1 MLSLAAVGA
10 AVSTPFAG
18 LAQLHPAAL
27 VGFSLAVIALLGY
40 FGLYRPR
47 FTPHLL
53 DDIRSILGATAVAAM
68 GVAFVTVLLTDEHDA
83 ADQAVRAW
91 LFAATCLTLGRGGL
105 QLVRTRR
112 RRHGAAGE
120 PTLIVGAGRVGHL
133 VAKRLQTH
141 PEFGLRP
148 VAFLDADPLDVE
160 DGSNLPVLGSWPKS
174 TSLKN
179 GSAPDEPGIT
189 TALEASVQEHA
200 IRHLILTFSLT
211 SHESELDLMRR
222 CHELGVSVSLV
233 PRLFEGVTDQTSL
246 ERLGGLPLVSV
257 HPSDPRGWQFTVK
270 YALDRVFA
278 ALAIVVTA
286 PLMLA
291 AVVGI
296 RLTMGRPVVFYQRRI
311 GMDGT
316 EFEIQKFRTMRLED
330 APSGE
335 HDLPEQMLARDTAPG
350 GVESGDRRTRL
361 GAFLRRTSMDE
372 LPQLFNV
379 LRGEMS
385 LIGPRPERLEF
396 ARLFDHEVYRYP
408 DRQRVKSGI
417 TGWAQIHGLRGKTS
431 LSDRVEWD
439 NYYIENWSPWLDLKI
454 LLTTPV
460 VIFSH
465 SRDVE

>member
-1 MLSLAAVGA
+1 
-10 AVSTPFAG
+10 
-18 LAQLHPAAL
+18 
-27 VGFSLAVIALLGY
+27 
-40 FGLYRPR
+40 
-47 FTPHLL
+47 
-53 DDIRSILGATAVAAM
+53 
-68 GVAFVTVLLTDEHDA
+68 
-83 ADQAVRAW
+83 
-91 LFAATCLTLGRGGL
+91 
-105 QLVRTRR
+105 
-112 RRHGAAGE
+112 
-120 PTLIVGAGRVGHL
+120 
-133 VAKRLQTH
+133 
-141 PEFGLRP
+141 
-148 VAFLDADPLDVE
+148 
-160 DGSNLPVLGSWPKS
+160 
-174 TSLKN
+174 
-179 GSAPDEPGIT
+179 
-189 TALEASVQEHA
+189 
-200 IRHLILTFSLT
+200 
-211 SHESELDLMRR
+211 
-222 CHELGVSVSLV
+222 
-233 PRLFEGVTDQTSL
+233 
-246 ERLGGLPLVSV
+246 
-257 HPSDPRGWQFTVK
+257 
-270 YALDRVFA
+270 
-278 ALAIVVTA
+278 
-286 PLMLA
+286 
-291 AVVGI
+291 
-296 RLTMGRPVVFYQRRI
+296 MGRPVVFYQRRI